1 MKIIFLSSYDPQDN
15 KSWSGTPKRMLDA
28 LKSMDAEIIIIGPYN
43 SKIKKILKYMS
54 FAVKK
59 ILKYNY
65 AHSILA
71 SLEYKLFFQSVIKKH
86 SDANFIFAPAS
97 STEIALLNT
106 SIPIIYSSDVTFALI
121 DSYYDNFSNLLKI
134 SRKESN
140 FIEKKALDVSKFII
154 YPSVW
159 AKESA
164 INDYLIDKDKIK
176 VIPWG
181 ANFDYIENTCNEKK
195 ITKSG
200 KIKILFVGVDWYRKG
215 GDIVYKTCENIRE
228 KYNLDI
234 ELLICGCTPIGV
246 DSNVNWIKCFGRLN
260 KNLKEDLDML
270 IDLYSNAHLLFVPS
284 RNECYGMVF
293 CEASAYSLP
302 IISHNTGGIGSVVSH
317 NVNGYLLDV
326 DSPLQEYE
334 AKIMYLV
341 NNPDIYRLF
350 SINSRNIYEKKLNW
364 RAWVKNLFSYINN
377 Y

>member
-1 MKIIFLSSYDPQDN
+1 M
-15 KSWSGTPKRMLDA
+15 
-28 LKSMDAEIIIIGPYN
+28 
-43 SKIKKILKYMS
+43 
-54 FAVKK
+54 
-59 ILKYNY
+59 
-65 AHSILA
+65 
-71 SLEYKLFFQSVIKKH
+71 
-86 SDANFIFAPAS
+86 
-97 STEIALLNT
+97 
-106 SIPIIYSSDVTFALI
+106 
-121 DSYYDNFSNLLKI
+121 
-134 SRKESN
+134 
-140 FIEKKALDVSKFII
+140 
-154 YPSVW
+154 
-159 AKESA
+159 
-164 INDYLIDKDKIK
+164 
-176 VIPWG
+176 
-181 ANFDYIENTCNEKK
+181 
-195 ITKSG
+195 
-200 KIKILFVGVDWYRKG
+200 
-215 GDIVYKTCENIRE
+215 
-228 KYNLDI
+228 
-234 ELLICGCTPIGV
+234 LICGCTPIGV

>member
-1 MKIIFLSSYDPQDN
+1 M
-15 KSWSGTPKRMLDA
+15 
-28 LKSMDAEIIIIGPYN
+28 
-43 SKIKKILKYMS
+43 
-54 FAVKK
+54 KK

-106 SIPIIYSSDVTFALI
+106 SIPIIYSSDATFALI

-140 FIEKKALDVSKFII
+140 FIEKALDVSKFII

-181 ANFDYIENTCNEKK
+181 ANFDYIENTFNEK

-200 KIKILFVGVDWYRKG
+200 KIKNSFCWGGLVFLEKVVILFIKPVK
-215 GDIVYKTCENIRE
+215 I
-228 KYNLDI
+228 LDK
-234 ELLICGCTPIGV
+234 
-246 DSNVNWIKCFGRLN
+246 S
-260 KNLKEDLDML
+260 
-270 IDLYSNAHLLFVPS
+270 
-284 RNECYGMVF
+284 
-293 CEASAYSLP
+293 
-302 IISHNTGGIGSVVSH
+302 II
-317 NVNGYLLDV
+317 
-326 DSPLQEYE
+326 
-334 AKIMYLV
+334 
-341 NNPDIYRLF
+341 
-350 SINSRNIYEKKLNW
+350 
-364 RAWVKNLFSYINN
+364 
-377 Y
+377 